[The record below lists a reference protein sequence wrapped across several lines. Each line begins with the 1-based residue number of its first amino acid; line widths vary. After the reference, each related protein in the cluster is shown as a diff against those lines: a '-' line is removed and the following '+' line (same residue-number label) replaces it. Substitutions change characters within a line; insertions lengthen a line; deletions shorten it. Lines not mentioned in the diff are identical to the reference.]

1 LAKKQQPKGRDSV
14 ARDTKAALC
23 AAARA
28 EFREHGYGGTDS
40 NKIARRAGFAPQ
52 TFYRWYKDKAEVFVA
67 AYRAW
72 EEEERLAL
80 EALLARG
87 AKARA
92 FAEAIVAHHR
102 EHLLFRRSLRQLA
115 VSEPS
120 VRLARSESRVRQAER
135 IRSWLSL
142 PKRRSE
148 AIYVAL
154 FQIERLAD
162 AAAEGEL
169 TDLGLADAAALSA
182 IANLIDQLGP

>member
-1 LAKKQQPKGRDSV
+1 MSGPPA
-14 ARDTKAALC
+14 DTRAALC

-28 EFREHGYGGTDS
+28 EFAEHGYQGTDS

-72 EEEERLAL
+72 EDEERAL
-80 EALLARG
+80 IEALIARG
-87 AKARA
+87 AKSRA
-92 FAEAIVAHHR
+92 FAHAIVAHHR
-102 EHLLFRRSLRQLA
+102 HHLLFRRSLRQLA

-120 VRLARSESRVRQAER
+120 VRRARSESRARQAEG
-135 IRSWLSL
+135 IRRWLAL
-142 PKRRSE
+142 PRARLD
-148 AIYVAL
+148 AIYLGL

-169 TDLGLADAAALSA
+169 ADLGLAEARALSA
-182 IANLIDQLGP
+182 IAELIDRLRP